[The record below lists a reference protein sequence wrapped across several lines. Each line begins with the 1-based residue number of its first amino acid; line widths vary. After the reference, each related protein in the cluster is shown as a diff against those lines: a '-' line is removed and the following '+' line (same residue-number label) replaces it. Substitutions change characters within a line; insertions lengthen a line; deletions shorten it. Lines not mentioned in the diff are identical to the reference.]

1 MNDNYVMYNGKKLP
15 FPKEW
20 EEMLKE
26 EEKKDIFARA
36 REQRYFYISGSGKI
50 NHSGEIFSSC
60 DDDYYDNA
68 NYCTDKEVM
77 KQRAL
82 HEILNR
88 RLWRFSE
95 QNGGSE
101 INWRYN
107 DNVAFIIYYSYA
119 EDAYKISESYWW
131 RNVSAI
137 YFKTYETAQKAIEE
151 IIKPFFAEHPEFK
164 W

>member
-1 MNDNYVMYNGKKLP
+1 MNDNYVMFIGIKLP

-50 NHSGEIFSSC
+50 NHSGEMFSSC

-68 NYCTDKEVM
+68 NYCTDREVM
-77 KQRAL
+77 ENRAL
-82 HEILNR
+82 HETLDR
-88 RLWRFSE
+88 RLWRFSK
-95 QNGGSE
+95 QHGMDE
-101 INWRYN
+101 INWSN
-107 DNVAFIIYYSYA
+107 ENNEAFVIYYDYISKQYA
-119 EDAYKISESYWW
+119 VGKAYWCRSVTE
-131 RNVSAI
+131 I
-137 YFKTYETAQKAIEE
+137 YFHTREFAERAIKE
-151 IIKPFFAEHPEFK
+151 IIEPFMEEHPEFK